1 MKVEV
6 LYFKG
11 CPHHEPAVELTKQVV
26 SELGLGVS
34 VEEVEVTN
42 GDEANRLRFLG
53 SPSVHVDGV
62 DIDPEARVR
71 TEYAMSCRMY
81 GQSGVPPR
89 ELLEAALKGGA

>member
-62 DIDPEARVR
+62 DVDPEARGR
-71 TEYAMSCRMY
+71 TEYAVSCRMY

>member
-62 DIDPEARVR
+62 DIDPEARGR

>member
-11 CPHHEPAVELTKQVV
+11 CPHHEPTVELTKQVV
-26 SELGLGVS
+26 SELGLGDS

>member
-11 CPHHEPAVELTKQVV
+11 CPHHEPTVELTKQVV

-53 SPSVHVDGV
+53 SPSVHVNGV
-62 DIDPEARVR
+62 DIEPEARAR
-71 TEYAMSCRMY
+71 TAYAMGCRMY

-89 ELLEAALKGGA
+89 ELLEATLKGGA